1 MLLGFD
7 IGNTHI
13 VPIFY
18 DNNGEIRASFRI
30 PTDLRFTEDTLFIM
44 LKNLAENKKINI
56 FNLFFVSFYKL
67 CLSFF

>member
-13 VPIFY
+13 VPVFY

-30 PTDLRFTEDTLFIM
+30 PTDLRFTEDTL
-44 LKNLAENKKINI
+44 LNI
-56 FNLFFVSFYKL
+56 SERSFSALNPFLFHSIIL
-67 CLSFF
+67 MTR